1 MSSSSLSPS
10 SRSASPRRDAVTIS
24 GLVAAELAR
33 HASDVFG
40 VMGNG
45 NAHFLDAVERGGLL
59 RFTAVRH
66 EAGGVA
72 AADAFHRASGRL
84 TIATTT
90 YGAGFSNAVT
100 PLAEARRARVP
111 LVLVTGDQPTSG
123 ARPWDIDQVAVATAV
138 DVPTIVVGADDAAR
152 RTAEAIALAVHG
164 RTPVVLA
171 IPYDLAGR
179 PVSSSPDESSSAVD
193 DAATAGL
200 EFGLDAPA
208 QPLDVDAI
216 RQLAD
221 DLLAARRPL
230 LLAGLG
236 AVDAEAGPAIAALAA
251 SVGALTATTAPARG
265 LLEGSV
271 GDLGVAGGFASERS
285 AAAIAAADLV
295 VVVGAGLNQFTM
307 RFGTAFGDAAAVVQ
321 LDLEPVATHPRV
333 DRLIVGDARA
343 LAEALVRAVAE
354 RRAVGAALSA
364 DWPTGTAEGAWA
376 DRPDGAPLAADGRLD
391 PRSLFR
397 RLDTLLPDDRLIAQD
412 GGHFIGWAPS
422 YLRVP
427 SARRLTLVG
436 TAYQSIGLGFPSAI
450 GAAAAAPDAF
460 TVLVTGDGGGLMALA
475 DLQSAVAS
483 IRRGAIVV
491 VHDEVYGAEVHQYGA
506 ASLGLAEEP
515 MRIGEVDFAGL
526 GRAVGATASTIR
538 TLDDLAEFERW
549 LARGVDGVHLLD
561 CRVSPTV
568 VHPYMHEQLA
578 LTR

>member
-1 MSSSSLSPS
+1 M
-10 SRSASPRRDAVTIS
+10 SASPRAVVAEPGDSPAVTVS

-84 TIATTT
+84 AIATTT

-111 LVLVTGDQPTSG
+111 LVLVTGDQPTGG
-123 ARPWDIDQVAVATAV
+123 ARPWDIDQIGVATAI
-138 DVPTIVVGADDAAR
+138 DVPTVVVGLGNATR
-152 RTAEAIALAVHG
+152 RAAEAVALAVHG

-179 PVSSSPDESSSAVD
+179 AAAAEPAGGGTATDDDTAV
-193 DAATAGL
+193 GL
-200 EFGLDAPA
+200 EFQPDAPA
-208 QPLDVDAI
+208 QQLDADAI
-216 RQLAD
+216 QHLAD
-221 DLLAARRPL
+221 ELLAARRPL

-236 AVDAEAGPAIAALAA
+236 AVDAQAGPVIADLAA

-265 LLEGSV
+265 LLDGV
-271 GDLGVAGGFASERS
+271 AADLGVAGGFASERS

-295 VVVGAGLNQFTM
+295 VVIGAGLNQFTM
-307 RFGTAFGDAAAVVQ
+307 RFGTAFGEGATVVQ
-321 LDLEPVATHPRV
+321 LDVEPVATHPRV

-343 LAEALVRAVAE
+343 VSAAVAE
-354 RRAVGAALSA
+354 AVRERRTAGATPAAS
-364 DWPTGTAEGAWA
+364 WPAGTADGAWA
-376 DRPDGAPLAADGRLD
+376 ARPDGDPLAADGRLD

-397 RLDTLLPDDRLIAQD
+397 RLDALLPADRLIAQD

-538 TLDDLAEFERW
+538 TLDDLVEFEGW

-568 VHPYMHEQLA
+568 VHPYMREQLA